1 MGNERSGSVDILAAV
16 LAGGAGAAA
25 YLAAMDADLRL
36 VGYNADDLV
45 FLGRP
50 FAGGRREWAR
60 PAGLAVHLV
69 NGVGLGLIYALVAER
84 RLSGPA
90 WWRGVAYANI
100 ENGLLYPLCAF
111 VDRVHPAVR
120 DGQLDRYWAWPAFG
134 LSVLRHIA
142 YGAALG
148 VAYDR
153 LRRRSQEA

>member
-16 LAGGAGAAA
+16 LAGGAGAVA
-25 YLAAMDADLRL
+25 YLAEMEADLRL
-36 VGYNADDLV
+36 VAYNADDLV

-50 FAGGRREWAR
+50 FVGDRREWAR
-60 PAGLAVHLV
+60 PAGIAVHLV
-69 NGVGLGLIYALVAER
+69 NGVGLGLLYARVAER
-84 RLSGPA
+84 RLPGPP

-100 ENGLLYPLCAF
+100 ENTLLYPLSAF

-120 DGQLDRYWAWPAFG
+120 DGQLDRYWTWPAFG
-134 LSVLRHIA
+134 QSVLRHIA

-153 LRRRSQEA
+153 LRRSSREA